1 MIYNINM
8 DNQRNHDLFLTDI
21 VETDTEYIPL
31 LTPEDEKRISE
42 EEIPEEVPIMTLRN
56 AVLFPGVVIPIT
68 VGRDKSI
75 RLIKEA
81 YKKHQAIGVVA
92 QKDAAVEDP
101 NQNDL
106 HEIGTIAMVMK
117 TLQMP
122 DGNTT
127 VIIQGKRRFQ
137 LQEITQT
144 EPYLKGKVAPYGEG
158 LVIPRDRQFKALI
171 QSIKDLAMQITQ
183 KSGTL
188 PFEASFALKNIDSPW
203 FMVNFIASNLV
214 QSMPEKQRL
223 LEINDITAF
232 ATELLSILSNE
243 VQMIELKHQIQ
254 SKVKMDMDKQQRE
267 YLLNQQLRTIQEEL
281 GGTPNEIDIK
291 VLREKA
297 AKKKWSK
304 EVEETF
310 EKELQKLQRMNPQV
324 AEYGIQH
331 NYLEYIVELPWNEYT
346 KDNFDLKHAQKVLDK
361 DHFGLEKIKDRIIE
375 YLAVL
380 KLKNDM
386 KSPILCLVGPPGV
399 GKTSLGKSIAKALG
413 RKYIRMS
420 LGGVRDESELRGHRK
435 TYIGAMPGRI
445 IQNLRKAKSS
455 NPVFVLDEI
464 DKVSGNNVNGDPQAA
479 LLEVLDPEQ
488 NMAFADNFIEMDY
501 DLSKVLF
508 IATANN
514 LATIHPA
521 LRDRMEI
528 IDLSGYLR
536 EEKFEIAKRHLI
548 PKQLKEHGLTSK
560 DVTFSKEM
568 VMKIIDDYTRE
579 AGVRTLERQIA
590 NVIRRK
596 AKNIVTGD
604 EYDKKVTEQDL
615 KDTLGVGMFHDGDE
629 VKHSVP
635 GVAIGLAWTPVGGEI
650 LSIEVSLSRGHG
662 SLHLTGNLGEVM
674 KESATIAYE
683 YIKSHSNQLEID
695 PAVFEEWNVHIHVPE
710 GATPKDGPSAGITML
725 TALTSAF
732 TQRKVKDQLAMTGE
746 ITLRGRVLPVGGIQ
760 EKMLAA
766 KRNDVTD
773 VILSVENKRDF
784 SDIKEDYVKGL
795 NFHFVNSMMEVL
807 ELALEKEQDI
817 NDLDYNQYL
826 TNTHKRVTGFLSQ
839 QDGETTRQRVN

>member
-1 MIYNINM
+1 M
-8 DNQRNHDLFLTDI
+8 DNNLNHDIFLTDI

-31 LTPEDEKRISE
+31 LTAEDEKRINE

-56 AVLFPGVVIPIT
+56 AVHFPGVVIPIT

-75 RLIKEA
+75 KLIKEA
-81 YKKHQAIGVVA
+81 YKRHLPIGVVA

-101 NQNDL
+101 GQNDL

-144 EPYLKGKVAPYGEG
+144 EPYLRGKVAPYGDG
-158 LVIPRDRQFKALI
+158 PVIPRDRQFKALI

-183 KSGTL
+183 KSSNL

-214 QSMPEKQRL
+214 HSIQDKQRL
-223 LEINDITAF
+223 LEINDITTF
-232 ATELLSILSNE
+232 ATELLAILTND
-243 VQMIELKHQIQ
+243 VQMLELKHQIQ

-291 VLREKA
+291 VLKEKA
-297 AKKKWSK
+297 AKKKWPN
-304 EVEETF
+304 EVKETF
-310 EKELQKLQRMNPQV
+310 EKELGKLQRMNPQV

-399 GKTSLGKSIAKALG
+399 GKTSLGKSVAKALG

-455 NPVFVLDEI
+455 NPVFILDEI

-488 NMAFADNFIEMDY
+488 NMAFSDNFLEMDY

-508 IATANN
+508 IATANS
-514 LATIHPA
+514 LSTIHPA

-536 EEKFEIAKRHLI
+536 EEKYEIAKRHLI

-560 DVTFSKEM
+560 DVTFPKDM
-568 VMKIIDDYTRE
+568 VMKVIDDYTRE
-579 AGVRTLERQIA
+579 AGVRNLERQIA
-590 NVIRRK
+590 SVIRRK
-596 AKNIVTGD
+596 AKNIVMGD
-604 EYDKKVTEQDL
+604 EIEKKVSAKDL
-615 KDTLGVGMFHDGDE
+615 KDALGVGMFHDGDE

-662 SLHLTGNLGEVM
+662 MLHLTGNLGDVM

-683 YIKSHSNQLEID
+683 YIKSHSSQLEID
-695 PAVFEEWNVHIHVPE
+695 PSVFEEWNVHIHVPE

-732 TQRKVKDQLAMTGE
+732 TQRKVKDRLAMTGE

-766 KRNDVTD
+766 KRNDVAD

-784 SDIKEDYVKGL
+784 AEIKEDYVKGL
-795 NFHFVNSMMEVL
+795 NFHFVSSMMEVL
-807 ELALEKEQDI
+807 DLALEKEQDV

-826 TNTHKRVTGFLSQ
+826 MNSHKRVAGFLNQ
-839 QDGETTRQRVN
+839 QNYRSEELGIRN

>member
-1 MIYNINM
+1 M
-8 DNQRNHDLFLTDI
+8 DNNLNHDIFLTDI

-31 LTPEDEKRISE
+31 LTPEDEKRINE

-75 RLIKEA
+75 KLIKEA
-81 YKKHQAIGVVA
+81 YKRHLPIGVVA

-101 NQNDL
+101 GQSDL

-127 VIIQGKRRFQ
+127 VIIQGKRRIQ
-137 LQEITQT
+137 LQEVTQT
-144 EPYLKGKVAPYGEG
+144 EPYLRGKVAPYGEG
-158 LVIPRDRQFKALI
+158 PVIPRDRQFKALI

-183 KSGTL
+183 KSSNL

-214 QSMPEKQRL
+214 HSMQDKQRL
-223 LEINDITAF
+223 LEINDITTF
-232 ATELLSILSNE
+232 ANELLAILTND
-243 VQMIELKHQIQ
+243 VQMLELKHQIQ

-291 VLREKA
+291 VLKEKA
-297 AKKKWSK
+297 AKKKWPN
-304 EVEETF
+304 EVKETF
-310 EKELQKLQRMNPQV
+310 EKELGKLQRMNPQV

-399 GKTSLGKSIAKALG
+399 GKTSLGKSVAKALG

-455 NPVFVLDEI
+455 NPVFILDEI

-488 NMAFADNFIEMDY
+488 NMAFSDNFLEMDY

-508 IATANN
+508 IATANS
-514 LATIHPA
+514 LSTIHPA

-536 EEKFEIAKRHLI
+536 EEKYEIAKRHLI

-560 DVTFSKEM
+560 DVTFPKDM
-568 VMKIIDDYTRE
+568 VMKVIDDYTRE
-579 AGVRTLERQIA
+579 AGVRNLERQIA
-590 NVIRRK
+590 SVIRRK
-596 AKNIVTGD
+596 AKNIVMGD
-604 EYDKKVTEQDL
+604 EIEKKVSAKDL
-615 KDTLGVGMFHDGDE
+615 KDALGVGMFHDGDE

-662 SLHLTGNLGEVM
+662 MLHLTGNLGDVM

-683 YIKSHSNQLEID
+683 YIKSHSSQLEID

-732 TQRKVKDQLAMTGE
+732 TQRKVKDRLAMTGE

-766 KRNDVTD
+766 KRNDVAD

-784 SDIKEDYVKGL
+784 SEIKEDYVKGL
-795 NFHFVNSMMEVL
+795 NFHFVTSMMEVL
-807 ELALEKEQDI
+807 DLALEKEQDV

-826 TNTHKRVTGFLSQ
+826 MNSHKRVAGFLSQ

>member
-1 MIYNINM
+1 M
-8 DNQRNHDLFLTDI
+8 DHQRNHDLFLTDI
-21 VETDTEYIPL
+21 VETETEYLPL
-31 LTPEDEKRISE
+31 LTPEEEKRMSE
-42 EEIPEEVPIMTLRN
+42 EDIPEEVPIMTLRN

-81 YKKHQAIGVVA
+81 YKRQQAIGVVA

-127 VIIQGKRRFQ
+127 VIIQGKRRFK
-137 LQEITQT
+137 LQEVTQT
-144 EPYLKGKVAPYGEG
+144 EPYLKGKVAPYGDA

-183 KSGTL
+183 KSANL

-214 QSMPEKQRL
+214 QSMQEKQRL
-223 LEINDITAF
+223 LEINDITTF
-232 ATELLSILSNE
+232 ATELLAILSNE
-243 VQMIELKHQIQ
+243 MQMIELKHQIQ

-291 VLREKA
+291 VLKEKA
-297 AKKKWSK
+297 AKKKWPA
-304 EVEETF
+304 EVKETF

-331 NYLEYIVELPWNEYT
+331 NYLEYIVELPWNEFT

-399 GKTSLGKSIAKALG
+399 GKTSLGKSVAKALG

-455 NPVFVLDEI
+455 NPVFILDEI

-479 LLEVLDPEQ
+479 LLEILDPEQ
-488 NMAFADNFIEMDY
+488 NMAFSDNFLEMDY

-508 IATANN
+508 IATANS
-514 LATIHPA
+514 LSTIHPA

-568 VMKIIDDYTRE
+568 VMKVIDDYTRE
-579 AGVRTLERQIA
+579 AGVRNLERQIA
-590 NVIRRK
+590 SVIRRK
-596 AKNIVTGD
+596 AKNIVMGD
-604 EYDKKVTEQDL
+604 EVEKKVSANDL
-615 KDTLGVGMFHDGDE
+615 KDALGVAMYHDGDE
-629 VKHSVP
+629 VKHTVP

-662 SLHLTGNLGEVM
+662 MLHLTGNLGDVM

-683 YIKSHSNQLEID
+683 YIKSHSAQLEID

-732 TQRKVKDQLAMTGE
+732 TQRKVKDKLAMTGE

-784 SDIKEDYVKGL
+784 SEIKEDYVKGL
-795 NFHFVNSMMEVL
+795 NFHFVSSMMEVL
-807 ELALEKEQDI
+807 DLALEKEQDV

-826 TNTHKRVTGFLSQ
+826 MNSHKRVTGFLSQ
-839 QDGETTRQRVN
+839 QDNETTRQRVN

>member
-1 MIYNINM
+1 
-8 DNQRNHDLFLTDI
+8 
-21 VETDTEYIPL
+21 
-31 LTPEDEKRISE
+31 
-42 EEIPEEVPIMTLRN
+42 
-56 AVLFPGVVIPIT
+56 
-68 VGRDKSI
+68 
-75 RLIKEA
+75 
-81 YKKHQAIGVVA
+81 
-92 QKDAAVEDP
+92 
-101 NQNDL
+101 
-106 HEIGTIAMVMK
+106 
-117 TLQMP
+117 
-122 DGNTT
+122 
-127 VIIQGKRRFQ
+127 
-137 LQEITQT
+137 
-144 EPYLKGKVAPYGEG
+144 
-158 LVIPRDRQFKALI
+158 
-171 QSIKDLAMQITQ
+171 
-183 KSGTL
+183 
-188 PFEASFALKNIDSPW
+188 
-203 FMVNFIASNLV
+203 
-214 QSMPEKQRL
+214 
-223 LEINDITAF
+223 
-232 ATELLSILSNE
+232 
-243 VQMIELKHQIQ
+243 
-254 SKVKMDMDKQQRE
+254 
-267 YLLNQQLRTIQEEL
+267 
-281 GGTPNEIDIK
+281 
-291 VLREKA
+291 
-297 AKKKWSK
+297 
-304 EVEETF
+304 
-310 EKELQKLQRMNPQV
+310 MNPQV

-331 NYLEYIVELPWNEYT
+331 NYLEYIVELPWNEFT

-435 TYIGAMPGRI
+435 TYIGAMTGRI

-455 NPVFVLDEI
+455 NPVFILDEI

-488 NMAFADNFIEMDY
+488 NMAFSDNFLEMDY

-508 IATANN
+508 IATANS
-514 LATIHPA
+514 LSTIHPA

-560 DVTFSKEM
+560 DVTFPKEM
-568 VMKIIDDYTRE
+568 VMKVIDDYTRE
-579 AGVRTLERQIA
+579 AGVRNLERQLA
-590 NVIRRK
+590 SVIRRK
-596 AKNIVTGD
+596 AKNIVMG
-604 EYDKKVTEQDL
+604 EEIEKKVSEKDL
-615 KDTLGVGMFHDGDE
+615 KDALGVGMFHDGDE

-662 SLHLTGNLGEVM
+662 MLHLTGNLGEVM

-683 YIKSHSNQLEID
+683 YIKSHSSQLEID

-732 TQRKVKDQLAMTGE
+732 TQRKVKNQLAMTGE

-784 SDIKEDYVKGL
+784 SEIKEDYVKGL
-795 NFHFVNSMMEVL
+795 NFHFVTSMMEVL
-807 ELALEKEQDI
+807 DLALEKEQDV

-826 TNTHKRVTGFLSQ
+826 MNTHKRVAGFLSH
-839 QDGETTRQRVN
+839 QDNEITRQSVN